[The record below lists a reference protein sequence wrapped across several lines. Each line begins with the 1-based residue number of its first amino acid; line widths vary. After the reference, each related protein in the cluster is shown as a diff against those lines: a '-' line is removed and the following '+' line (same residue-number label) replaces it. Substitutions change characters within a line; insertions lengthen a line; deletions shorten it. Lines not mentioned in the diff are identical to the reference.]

1 MTDIKAGDVISKDW
15 WPAAVKASSTTD
27 ILDITNTS
35 FATGSPEVGTTFVA
49 PNSGRVCV
57 AMHAQGT
64 QASGGNRLFFEYRIY
79 LGTSTSGT
87 LFQTSDSALGASSSG
102 STAGTS
108 EWAKGHLSMVEGLT
122 PGSTYYAV
130 IGYLTEGGTTSDI
143 TNRKII
149 VFPVP

>member
-1 MTDIKAGDVISKDW
+1 MTDIKAGDVVASTQ
-15 WPAAVKASSTTD
+15 WPPAVKDSSTTD
-27 ILDITNTS
+27 ITNITNTS
-35 FATGSPEVGTTFVA
+35 FATGTPEVGTTFVA
-49 PNSGRVCV
+49 PDSGRVCV

-64 QASGGNRLFFEYRIY
+64 QASGGARLVFEYRIY

-87 LFQTSDSALGASSSG
+87 LFQTSDTQLGAASSG

-130 IGYLTEGGTTSDI
+130 MGYLTEGGTTSDI
-143 TNRKII
+143 NNRKII